1 MEHTRK
7 LRTWGGFLLLL
18 VLLVTFL
25 IWNLLAGSVRLPAS
39 EIWAV
44 LHGGGDLTQRR
55 ILLNIRLPRLL
66 AAMILGGALSVSGFL
81 LQTFF
86 HNPIAGPFVLGIS
99 SGAKFTVAVTMIL
112 LLSRGVTSSSAA
124 LIAAAFV
131 GAMLSMGFVLLIS
144 RRVRRM
150 SLLVVCGV
158 MIGYICSAV
167 TDFVVTFADDS
178 NIINLHNWSQGSF
191 SGMSWS
197 NVKVAALMV
206 GITLILTFFLSK
218 PIGAYQLGE
227 MYAQSMG
234 VNIRVFRVLL
244 ILLSSVFSACVTAFA
259 GPISFV
265 GIAVPYL
272 IKHLLGTAKPLVV
285 IPATFLGG
293 AVFCMGCDLIARMA
307 FAPLELNISTVTSI
321 FGAPIVIFMMIK
333 NTLKHD
339 IRISLLLQFFISQ
352 RRMHPHILQ
361 LLDQKRVSFLS
372 IDITGKFQLADI
384 MKHTCDCHLITECF
398 IPSHLSCYCI
408 RKITYNDSMI

>member
-7 LRTWGGFLLLL
+7 LHTWGGFLLLL

-39 EIWAV
+39 EIWAI
-44 LHGGGDLTQRR
+44 LHGSGDLTQRR

-167 TDFVVTFADDS
+167 TDIIVAFAQDS
-178 NIINLHNWSQGSF
+178 NIVNLHNWSMGSF
-191 SGMSWS
+191 SGMTWG
-197 NVKVAALMV
+197 NVGTAAA
-206 GITLILTFFLSK
+206 ITLPCLAAAFLLSK
-218 PIGAYQLGE
+218 PMAAYQMGE
-227 MYAQSMG
+227 SYAASVG
-234 VNIRVFRVLL
+234 VSVRSFSVLL
-244 ILLSSVFSACVTAFA
+244 VLLSSLLAACVTAFA

-265 GIAVPYL
+265 GIAVP
-272 IKHLLGTAKPLVV
+272 HLVKQSLGSAKPLHVL
-285 IPATFLGG
+285 PGCALGG
-293 AVFCMGCDLIARMA
+293 ASFCLLCDLIARSL
-307 FAPLELNISTVTSI
+307 FAPTELSISSVTAV
-321 FGAPIVIFMMIK
+321 FGAPVVIW
-333 NTLKHD
+333 
-339 IRISLLLQFFISQ
+339 LLV
-352 RRMHPHILQ
+352 RRH
-361 LLDQKRVSFLS
+361 SGEG
-372 IDITGKFQLADI
+372 T
-384 MKHTCDCHLITECF
+384 T
-398 IPSHLSCYCI
+398 
-408 RKITYNDSMI
+408 

>member
-1 MEHTRK
+1 MPNGQKKTAHAGRENIRY
-7 LRTWGGFLLLL
+7 GVAFLILLILL
-18 VLLVTFL
+18 VVFLAMNVCIGTVNIPVAEIPKILSGHGADETFSD
-25 IWNLLAGSVRLPAS
+25 IVMG
-39 EIWAV
+39 
-44 LHGGGDLTQRR
+44 
-55 ILLNIRLPRLL
+55 IRFPRAL
-66 AAMILGGALSVSGFL
+66 AAAILGGALALSGYL

-86 HNPIAGPFVLGIS
+86 HNPIASPFTLGIS
-99 SGAKFTVAVTMIL
+99 SGAKLVVALIMVASLGYTWSVSSWVMIL
-112 LLSRGVTSSSAA
+112 
-124 LIAAAFV
+124 AAFV
-131 GAMLSMGFVLLIS
+131 GAMICMGFVILMSRVMDNMSMLIVS
-144 RRVRRM
+144 
-150 SLLVVCGV
+150 GV
-158 MIGYICSAV
+158 MIGYICSAI
-167 TDFVVTFADDS
+167 TDFVVTFAEDS
-178 NIINLHNWSQGSF
+178 DIVNLHGWSQGSF

-333 NTLKHD
+333 GRK
-339 IRISLLLQFFISQ
+339 
-352 RRMHPHILQ
+352 
-361 LLDQKRVSFLS
+361 
-372 IDITGKFQLADI
+372 GK
-384 MKHTCDCHLITECF
+384 
-398 IPSHLSCYCI
+398 
-408 RKITYNDSMI
+408 